1 MKRYIKPYIPLIVA
15 EVLLIALSILAD
27 LYLPRLMSH
36 IVDAGVL
43 RGNVPLILNK
53 GVAMIG
59 LAALSVILMTVAG
72 LMAAKISMGFARDL
86 RAGLFSHVLSLD
98 FPSFETFGA
107 PSILTRATDDI
118 SQLERMAVVAL
129 RPMVRAPLMFVGATY
144 MCLTTD
150 VKLSAI
156 ILISGPMLLAVVITI
171 ARKSI
176 PCFRRIR
183 ELMDEINL
191 HFRERLTGIRV
202 IRAFGKESYEDKRF
216 DEVNRAMRRTS
227 EQVNNYLITMLPAF
241 NLIFNLS
248 TVAVLYF
255 GAGRIHA
262 GTMEV
267 GDLMAFIQYVVQI
280 MFALSMF
287 SMLFAMYPNAKAAY
301 DRIVEVL
308 ETPPAKENV
317 KVTLPEEGETSLI
330 FDHVSFS
337 YPGAERPVL
346 SDISF
351 EVKAGEK
358 IAIIG
363 GTGSGKSTILKLIHR
378 FYHVSSGEIRLNG
391 VNIEDISAKDLR
403 SRVGYAPQKA
413 MLLLRSV
420 RENIGLSHEVP
431 LSDEETDRYL
441 SIAQAKDFVHAAK
454 DGIDSGVSQTGKN
467 LSGGQKQRLS
477 IARALAK
484 EPEVL
489 LFDDAFSALD
499 FQTDKAL
506 RRALAPMTE
515 KTATII
521 VAQRVMTV
529 LDCDEILVLDD
540 GKIITR
546 GTHEELMKSSTVYRE
561 IAASQLGEEV
571 LYA

>member
-1 MKRYIKPYIPLIVA
+1 MKQYIKPYIPLIVG

-43 RGNVPLILNK
+43 RGDVPLIIHK
-53 GVAMIG
+53 GLAMIG
-59 LAALSVILMTVAG
+59 LAALSVLLMTVAG

-86 RAGLFSHVLSLD
+86 RSGLFAHVLSLD

-129 RPMVRAPLMFVGATY
+129 RPLVRAPLMFIGATY

-156 ILISGPMLLAVVITI
+156 ILFCAPMLLAVVMAI
-171 ARKSI
+171 ARASI
-176 PCFRRIR
+176 PCFRQIR
-183 ELMDEINL
+183 KLMDEINL

-202 IRAFGKESYEDKRF
+202 IRAFRKESYEDRRF
-216 DEVNRAMRRTS
+216 DEVNRSMRRTS

-241 NLIFNLS
+241 NLIFNL
-248 TVAVLYF
+248 TMVAVLYF

-262 GTMEV
+262 TAMEV

-280 MFALSMF
+280 MFGLSMF
-287 SMLFAMYPNAKAAY
+287 AMLFAMYPNAKAAY

-308 ETPPAKENV
+308 QTPPAKENV
-317 KVTLPEEGETSLI
+317 KASLPDTKETSLV

-358 IAIIG
+358 VAIIG

-378 FYHVSSGEIRLNG
+378 FYHVSGGEIRLNG
-391 VNIEDISAKDLR
+391 VNIEDLSAKDLR
-403 SRVGYAPQKA
+403 SRMGYAPQKA

-420 RENIGLSHEVP
+420 RENIGLSHDMP
-431 LSDEETDRYL
+431 LTDEEADRYL
-441 SIAQAKDFVHAAK
+441 SIAQAKDFVHGMEEGVDA
-454 DGIDSGVSQTGKN
+454 IVSQTGKN

-484 EPEVL
+484 APEVL

-515 KTATII
+515 HTATLI

-540 GKIITR
+540 GKIVSR
-546 GTHEELMKSSTVYRE
+546 GTHEALMKSSTLYRE

>member
-1 MKRYIKPYIPLIVA
+1 
-15 EVLLIALSILAD
+15 
-27 LYLPRLMSH
+27 
-36 IVDAGVL
+36 
-43 RGNVPLILNK
+43 
-53 GVAMIG
+53 
-59 LAALSVILMTVAG
+59 
-72 LMAAKISMGFARDL
+72 
-86 RAGLFSHVLSLD
+86 
-98 FPSFETFGA
+98 
-107 PSILTRATDDI
+107 
-118 SQLERMAVVAL
+118 
-129 RPMVRAPLMFVGATY
+129 
-144 MCLTTD
+144 
-150 VKLSAI
+150 
-156 ILISGPMLLAVVITI
+156 
-171 ARKSI
+171 
-176 PCFRRIR
+176 
-183 ELMDEINL
+183 
-191 HFRERLTGIRV
+191 
-202 IRAFGKESYEDKRF
+202 
-216 DEVNRAMRRTS
+216 MRRTS

-241 NLIFNLS
+241 NLIFNL
-248 TVAVLYF
+248 TMVAVLYF

-280 MFALSMF
+280 MFGLSMF
-287 SMLFAMYPNAKAAY
+287 AMLFAMYPNAKAAY

-308 ETPPAKENV
+308 KTPPVRENV
-317 KVTLPEEGETSLI
+317 KASLPDTKETSLV

-346 SDISF
+346 SDVSF
-351 EVKAGEK
+351 EVKAGQK
-358 IAIIG
+358 VAIIG

-378 FYHVSSGEIRLNG
+378 FYHVSGGEIRLNG
-391 VNIEDISAKDLR
+391 VNIEDLSAKDLR
-403 SRVGYAPQKA
+403 SRMGYAPQKA

-420 RENIGLSHEVP
+420 RENIGLSHDMP
-431 LSDEETDRYL
+431 LTDEEADRYL
-441 SIAQAKDFVHAAK
+441 SIAQAKDFVHGMEEDVDA
-454 DGIDSGVSQTGKN
+454 IVSQTGKN

-484 EPEVL
+484 APEVL

-515 KTATII
+515 HTATLI

-540 GKIITR
+540 GKIVSR
-546 GTHEELMKSSTVYRE
+546 GTHEELMKSSTLYRE

>member
-1 MKRYIKPYIPLIVA
+1 MKQYIKPYIPLIIC

-36 IVDAGVL
+36 IVDEGVL
-43 RGNVPLILNK
+43 RGNVPLIINK
-53 GVAMIG
+53 GLAMIG
-59 LAALSVILMTVAG
+59 LAALSVLLMTVAG

-86 RAGLFSHVLSLD
+86 RAGLFAHVLALD

-144 MCLTTD
+144 MCITTD

-216 DEVNRAMRRTS
+216 DEVNRSMRRTS

-248 TVAVLYF
+248 MVAVLYF

-317 KVTLPEEGETSLI
+317 KVTLPEEGETSLV
-330 FDHVSFS
+330 FDRVSFS

-378 FYHVSSGEIRLNG
+378 FYHVSGGEIRLNG

-420 RENIGLSHEVP
+420 RENIGLSHDKP
-431 LSDEETDRYL
+431 LSDGETDRYL
-441 SIAQAKDFVHAAK
+441 SIAQAKDFVHAAE
-454 DGIDSGVSQTGKN
+454 DGMDATVSQTGKN

-506 RRALAPMTE
+506 RRALAPMTDR
-515 KTATII
+515 TATII

-540 GKIITR
+540 GEIISR

>member
-1 MKRYIKPYIPLIVA
+1 MKQYIKPYIPLIIC

-86 RAGLFSHVLSLD
+86 RAGLFAHVLALD

-144 MCLTTD
+144 MCLATD

-216 DEVNRAMRRTS
+216 DEVNRSMRRTS

-241 NLIFNLS
+241 NFIFNLS
-248 TVAVLYF
+248 MVAVLYF

-317 KVTLPEEGETSLI
+317 KVTLPEEGETSLV

-403 SRVGYAPQKA
+403 NRVGYAPQKA

-420 RENIGLSHEVP
+420 RENIGLSHDKS
-431 LSDEETDRYL
+431 LSDAETDRYL

-454 DGIDSGVSQTGKN
+454 DGLDSGVSQTGKN

-506 RRALAPMTE
+506 RRALAPMTDR
-515 KTATII
+515 TATII

-540 GKIITR
+540 GKIISR
-546 GTHEELMKSSTVYRE
+546 GTHEELMKFSTVYRE

>member
-1 MKRYIKPYIPLIVA
+1 MKQYIKPYIPLIIG

-43 RGNVPLILNK
+43 RGNVPLIFNK
-53 GVAMIG
+53 GLAMIG

-86 RAGLFSHVLSLD
+86 RAGLFAHVLSLD

-129 RPMVRAPLMFVGATY
+129 RPMVRAPLMFFGATY

-156 ILISGPMLLAVVITI
+156 ILVCAPMLLAVVATI

-183 ELMDEINL
+183 ELMDAINL

-202 IRAFGKESYEDKRF
+202 IRAFGKESYEERRF
-216 DEVNRAMRRTS
+216 EDVNRAMRRTS

-241 NLIFNLS
+241 NLIFNL
-248 TVAVLYF
+248 TMVGVLYF

-262 GTMEV
+262 GSMEV

-287 SMLFAMYPNAKAAY
+287 AMLFAMYPNAKAAY

-308 ETPPAKENV
+308 ETPAAKENV
-317 KVTLPEEGETSLI
+317 KVTLPDEGETSLI
-330 FDHVSFS
+330 FDRVSFS

-403 SRVGYAPQKA
+403 SRLGYAPQRA

-420 RENIGLSHEVP
+420 RENIGLSHDQP
-431 LSDEETDRYL
+431 LSDGETDRYL

-454 DGIDSGVSQTGKN
+454 DGMDATVSQTGKN

-515 KTATII
+515 RTATII

-540 GKIITR
+540 GEIISR

>member
-1 MKRYIKPYIPLIVA
+1 MKQYIKPYIPLIII

-248 TVAVLYF
+248 MVAVLYF

-267 GDLMAFIQYVVQI
+267 GDIMAFIQYVVQI

-403 SRVGYAPQKA
+403 SRVGYAPQKV

>member
-1 MKRYIKPYIPLIVA
+1 MKQYIKPYIPLILS

-36 IVDAGVL
+36 IVDEGVL

-59 LAALSVILMTVAG
+59 LAALSVLLMTVAG

-129 RPMVRAPLMFVGATY
+129 RPMVRAPLVFVGATY

-216 DEVNRAMRRTS
+216 DEVNRSMRRTS

-248 TVAVLYF
+248 MVAVLYF

-308 ETPPAKENV
+308 ETPSAKENV
-317 KVTLPEEGETSLI
+317 KVTLPEEGETSLV

-378 FYHVSSGEIRLNG
+378 FYHVSGGEIRLNG
-391 VNIEDISAKDLR
+391 VNIEDISSKDLR

-420 RENIGLSHEVP
+420 RENIGLSHDQP

-441 SIAQAKDFVHAAK
+441 SIAQAKDFVHAAE
-454 DGIDSGVSQTGKN
+454 DGMDATVSQTGKN

-506 RRALAPMTE
+506 RRALAPMTDR
-515 KTATII
+515 TATII

-540 GKIITR
+540 GEIISR

>member
-1 MKRYIKPYIPLIVA
+1 MKQYIKPYIPLIIG

-43 RGNVPLILNK
+43 RGDVPLIINK
-53 GVAMIG
+53 GLAMIG
-59 LAALSVILMTVAG
+59 LAALSVLLMTVAG

-86 RAGLFSHVLSLD
+86 RSGLFAHVLSLD

-129 RPMVRAPLMFVGATY
+129 RPLVRAPLMFLGATY

-156 ILISGPMLLAVVITI
+156 ILFCAPMLLAVVIAI

-191 HFRERLTGIRV
+191 RFRERLTGIRV
-202 IRAFGKESYEDKRF
+202 IRAFRKESYEDRRF
-216 DEVNRAMRRTS
+216 DEVNRSMRRTS

-241 NLIFNLS
+241 NLIFNL
-248 TVAVLYF
+248 TMVAVLYF

-280 MFALSMF
+280 MFGLSMF
-287 SMLFAMYPNAKAAY
+287 AMLFAMYPNAKAAY

-308 ETPPAKENV
+308 KTPPVRENV
-317 KVTLPEEGETSLI
+317 KASLPDTKETSLV

-346 SDISF
+346 SDVSF
-351 EVKAGEK
+351 EVKAGQK
-358 IAIIG
+358 VAIIG

-378 FYHVSSGEIRLNG
+378 FYHVSGGEIRLNG
-391 VNIEDISAKDLR
+391 VNIEDLSAKDLR
-403 SRVGYAPQKA
+403 SRMGYAPQKA

-420 RENIGLSHEVP
+420 RENIGLSHDMP
-431 LSDEETDRYL
+431 LTDEEADRYL
-441 SIAQAKDFVHAAK
+441 SIAQAKDFVHGMEEDVDA
-454 DGIDSGVSQTGKN
+454 IVSQTGKN

-484 EPEVL
+484 APEVL

-515 KTATII
+515 HTATLI

-540 GKIITR
+540 GKIVSR
-546 GTHEELMKSSTVYRE
+546 GTHEELMKSSTLYRE